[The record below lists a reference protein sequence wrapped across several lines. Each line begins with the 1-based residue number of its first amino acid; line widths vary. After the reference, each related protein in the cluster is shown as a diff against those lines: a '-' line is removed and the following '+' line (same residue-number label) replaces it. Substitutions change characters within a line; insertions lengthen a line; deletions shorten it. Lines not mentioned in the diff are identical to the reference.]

1 MRALAASTLPVLRLV
16 RTPQS
21 HRRLARVMSGA
32 VLVGAGLLLLTPW
45 QQTSRGEGRVT
56 AYSPLDRAQTIE
68 APIEGRVMRWYVQE
82 GTRVAPGDPIA
93 DIADNDPELLSRMQN
108 ERDAV
113 IKQLEAAKARVAAAT
128 SRIKAM
134 RGGRRAAT
142 GAAAFRVKMAEDRVT
157 AAEKAVEAATAALR
171 TSQLNLK
178 RQEGLVQKGLT
189 STRALELAQLE
200 YAKAST
206 DFDRA
211 RAAEALA
218 MSEKL
223 AIDSDRV
230 KVGADTGASI
240 DDARATLAT
249 AEAEVHKATAELT
262 RLDTRLARQGA
273 MDVKAPR
280 AGTIHRMVARQGGE
294 MVKAGDP
301 LANLVPDVTDHSV
314 ELWVD
319 GRDIPLLRIGGEVR
333 LQFEGWPAVQFSGWP
348 SVAVGTF
355 GGRVMLVDPTDD
367 GTGKFRV
374 VVKPD
379 DGEPWPN
386 STYLRQGVRAHG
398 WLLLGRVPLGY
409 ELWRQFNGF
418 PPTVPLPSEL
428 GKAAD
433 AGKKAEGGKDGK

>member
-16 RTPQS
+16 RTPAS
-21 HRRLARVMSGA
+21 HRRLARLMSGS
-32 VLVGAGLLLLTPW
+32 VLVAVASLAIVPW
-45 QQTSRGEGRVT
+45 QQTSRGEGRVS

-68 APIEGRVMRWYVQE
+68 APIEGKVVRWYVQE
-82 GTRVAPGDPIA
+82 GSRVKAGDPIA
-93 DIADNDPELLSRMQN
+93 DLADNDPELLTRMQN
-108 ERDAV
+108 EREAV
-113 IKQLEAAKARVAAAT
+113 GKQLEAAKARVSAAT

-134 RGGRRAAT
+134 RGGRKAAT

-157 AAEKAVEAATAALR
+157 AAIKAVEASGAALK
-171 TSQLNLK
+171 TSKLNLT
-178 RQEGLVQKGLT
+178 RQRGLVEKGLT
-189 STRALELAQLE
+189 STRALELAELE
-200 YAKAST
+200 YAKATT
-206 DFDRA
+206 DFDRS

-240 DDARATLAT
+240 EDARATLAT

-273 MDVKAPR
+273 MEVKAPR

-294 MVKAGDP
+294 MVKAGDA
-301 LANLVPDVTDHSV
+301 LANLVPDVTEHSV

-333 LQFEGWPAVQFSGWP
+333 LQFEGWPAIQFSGWP

-355 GGRVMLVDPTDD
+355 GGRLTLVDPTDD

-374 VVKPD
+374 VIMPD
-379 DGEPWPN
+379 GKEPWP
-386 STYLRQGVRAHG
+386 SGTYLRQGVRAHG
-398 WLLLGRVPLGY
+398 WLLLGRVRLGY

-418 PPTVPLPSEL
+418 PANLPLPPES
-428 GKAAD
+428 GKSD
-433 AGKKAEGGKDGK
+433 AKKAEGGKDGK